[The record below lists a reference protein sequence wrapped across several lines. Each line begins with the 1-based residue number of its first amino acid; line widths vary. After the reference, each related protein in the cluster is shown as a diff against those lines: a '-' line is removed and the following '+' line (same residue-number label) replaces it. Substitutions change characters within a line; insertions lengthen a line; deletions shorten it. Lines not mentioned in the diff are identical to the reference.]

1 MDTHFCIIRIS
12 RVKEIAKVNYIIL
25 DLEWN
30 QPFNMKMM
38 VKEPIMLSGEIIQ
51 IGAVKLDEGFH
62 LVDTFK
68 IMVTPKY
75 YRTMHKKVSKL
86 TNIKTEDLQYG
97 FPTQGI
103 VPDPWGQAH

>member
-1 MDTHFCIIRIS
+1 M
-12 RVKEIAKVNYIIL
+12 NYIIL

-30 QPFNMKMM
+30 QPFNMKIM
-38 VKEPIMLSGEIIQ
+38 VKEPVMLSGEIIQ
-51 IGAVKLDEGFH
+51 IGAVKLNERFH

-75 YRTMHKKVSKL
+75 YRTMHRKVSKL

-97 FPTQGI
+97 FPFKKSI
-103 VPDPWGQAH
+103 